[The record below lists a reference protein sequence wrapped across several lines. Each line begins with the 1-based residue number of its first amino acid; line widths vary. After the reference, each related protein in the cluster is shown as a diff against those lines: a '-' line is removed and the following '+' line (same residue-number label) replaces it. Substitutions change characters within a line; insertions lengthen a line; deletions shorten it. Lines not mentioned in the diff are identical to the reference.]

1 MLSIAIAMLLAQA
14 SGCAGR
20 GATLLSS
27 AQAHAEAFDL
37 SQAAADFD
45 AAAMAGCTD
54 AEVSAL
60 YLRGWIAS
68 RDAYRFGGSP
78 ESLAPV
84 QSMLERMDGEPWRSR
99 GDVEVARFVLR
110 AAIAAAQSERDEMS
124 LLIEHA
130 VDLESRRRSASLP
143 GAPIITAH
151 EAAGDLWL
159 QVHRYDDARRAYLRA
174 AERIG
179 RTRRVILGLA
189 RTAVRVSDSA
199 TACDEYAALAA
210 SWRSGGVEPSEIA
223 EARTFLR
230 QPSCATPRQPH

>member
-1 MLSIAIAMLLAQA
+1 MLSIAIAILLAQP
-14 SGCAGR
+14 SDCAGK
-20 GATLLSS
+20 GAALVAS
-27 AQAHAEAFDL
+27 AQAHAGAFDVL
-37 SQAAADFD
+37 QAAADFE
-45 AAAMAGCTD
+45 AAAIAGCTD
-54 AEVSAL
+54 AEVVAI

-84 QSMLERMDGEPWRSR
+84 QGMLERMDGEPWRSR
-99 GDVEVARFVLR
+99 GDVDVARFVLR
-110 AAIAAAQSERDEMS
+110 AAMAAAQSERDEMS

-130 VDLESRRRSASLP
+130 VDLESRRQSAGLP
-143 GAPIITAH
+143 GAPIISAH

-159 QVHRYDDARRAYLRA
+159 QVHRYEDARRAYLRA

-189 RTAVRVSDSA
+189 RTAVRLSDSA
-199 TACDEYAALAA
+199 TACDEYATLVS
-210 SWRSGGVEPSEIA
+210 SWRSGSVEPSEIA

-230 QPSCATPRQPH
+230 QPSCATPR